1 MTAHVL
7 ARGQAV
13 TVWWRDAGRAWWP
26 PRVVRSVRPA
36 AIRSAAVR
44 SAAVRPAAVRPAA
57 VRTVKVL
64 IAALLAWQ
72 AASWWLPGEQR
83 YLAVAT
89 ALAMVSA
96 PSVYRSVTQALRS
109 VGARAAGLAV
119 AVGVVWLLG
128 PAAGSAAAIPAI
140 ALVVAGRR
148 GSDGRVQIAST
159 AVLALAAA
167 TAVPVG
173 HVVSLTL
180 AALTGAVVGVA
191 VNALVLPPVHLGASG
206 SAVRGLAVATGELLV
221 DMGRGLRE
229 RQHADRAD
237 TWLERGRRLE
247 DLAVRAHEDV
257 RESQE
262 SLRWN
267 TRCVAVRGRRQPS
280 GHGETL
286 RALHRI
292 TFQVRGIART
302 LADTV
307 DDHRP
312 GQMFLDRYA
321 ATLEAAG
328 EAVTY
333 FAAPG
338 PADGPARDEA
348 RERLRRAIDDAAR
361 WHTMMTGEIEHGTL
375 TEPGAWH
382 VYGSLM
388 TDAERLLTDLDR
400 APRPAEAPQTSH
412 P

>member
-1 MTAHVL
+1 MQPA
-7 ARGQAV
+7 
-13 TVWWRDAGRAWWP
+13 
-26 PRVVRSVRPA
+26 VVRA
-36 AIRSAAVR
+36 
-44 SAAVRPAAVRPAA
+44 
-57 VRTVKVL
+57 VKVL

-96 PSVYRSVTQALRS
+96 PNVYRSVTQALRS
-109 VGARAAGLAV
+109 VAARAAGLAV
-119 AVGVVWLLG
+119 AVAVVWLLG

-148 GSDGRVQIAST
+148 GSDGRVQVAST

-173 HVVSLTL
+173 HVVALTL

-206 SAVRGLAVATGELLV
+206 SAVRGLAAATGELLV
-221 DMGRGLRE
+221 DMGRGLRG

-267 TRCVAVRGRRQPS
+267 TRCVAVRGRREPS
-280 GHGETL
+280 GHGEAL

-307 DDHRP
+307 DDHRL

-338 PADGPARDEA
+338 PADRPARDDA
-348 RERLRRAIDDAAR
+348 RERLRRAIDDAAQ
-361 WHTMMTGEIEHGTL
+361 WHAMMTSEIEHGTL

-388 TDAERLLTDLDR
+388 TDAERLLADLDR
-400 APRPAEAPQTSH
+400 APRPAVTPQISH

>member
-1 MTAHVL
+1 MTAHAL

-13 TVWWRDAGRAWWP
+13 AVWWRNAGRAWWP

-36 AIRSAAVR
+36 AIRSATT
-44 SAAVRPAAVRPAA
+44 RPAV

-89 ALAMVSA
+89 SLAMVSA
-96 PSVYRSVTQALRS
+96 PTVYRSVTQALRS
-109 VGARAAGLAV
+109 VAARAAGLVVAV
-119 AVGVVWLLG
+119 AVVWLLG

-148 GSDGRVQIAST
+148 GSDGRLQVAST

-173 HVVSLTL
+173 HVIALTL

-191 VNALVLPPVHLGASG
+191 VNALVLPPVHLSASD
-206 SAVRGLAVATGELLV
+206 SAVRGLAVAMGELLV
-221 DMGRGLRE
+221 DMGRGLRD

-267 TRCVAVRGRRQPS
+267 TRCVAVRGRREPS
-280 GHGETL
+280 GHGEAL

-312 GQMFLDRYA
+312 GQMFLDHYA
-321 ATLEAAG
+321 ATLQAAG
-328 EAVTY
+328 EAVTC
-333 FAAPG
+333 FAVPG
-338 PADGPARDEA
+338 PSESPAENEA
-348 RERLRRAIDDAAR
+348 RERLRRAIDDAAQ
-361 WHTMMTGEIEHGTL
+361 WHTMMTREIEHGTL

-388 TDAERLLTDLDR
+388 TDAERLLADLDR
-400 APRPAEAPQTSH
+400 APRPTVTPQTSRL
-412 P
+412 